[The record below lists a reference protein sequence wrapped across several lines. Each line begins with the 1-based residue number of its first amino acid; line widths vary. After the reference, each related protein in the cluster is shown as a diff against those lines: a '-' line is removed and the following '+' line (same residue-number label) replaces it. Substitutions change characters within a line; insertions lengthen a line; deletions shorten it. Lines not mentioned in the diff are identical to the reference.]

1 MKPQKCRQSQRP
13 APKASDAP
21 DNLAYLAFGLLVEQ
35 FVGPAQQ
42 PSPPAARGEKTPENA
57 GSISLPQTLAAP
69 PDVPGQEEGAKG
81 AAPATRSL
89 ELATNEGGTA
99 KESAGPLTGEN
110 GATDQTAKA
119 EKDTDTASAKQPIES
134 LTTKSDA
141 KRDDAEQVYLEK
153 ASLDDTTGMK
163 KDASSENNSLYPASQ
178 AASDSESQQVSHD
191 RPIKAET
198 GKKQSGPGTINC
210 DAEKTDSA
218 SLVKNEASAALQP
231 TGNSAGERGPGA
243 TEGSQHVRVHA
254 DNPVEHAENNISI
267 LKDGDQLAVKL
278 EPDGLGK
285 ININLSLDN
294 GKIHAQ
300 INVQDSSTKN
310 LIENNMREI
319 VDTLVKEGLTVGGFS
334 VSLNNG
340 DAGKQMVEHVWKDKG
355 KGPGTSPAPGSV
367 ADKTA
372 VMGLVNIYA

>member
-1 MKPQKCRQSQRP
+1 MKPQKCRQAQRQ
-13 APKASDAP
+13 APKSSDAP
-21 DNLAYLAFGLLVEQ
+21 DNIAYIAFGLLVDQ

-42 PSPPAARGEKTPENA
+42 PSPPAARGEKPPENA

-69 PDVPGQEEGAKG
+69 PDVQGQEKGTNG
-81 AAPATRSL
+81 AAPATRSI

-99 KESAGPLTGEN
+99 KGSAGPLTGEN
-110 GATDQTAKA
+110 GSTDQTAKA
-119 EKDTDTASAKQPIES
+119 DKDTDKASTQQPIES
-134 LTTKSDA
+134 LSTKSDT
-141 KRDDAEQVYLEK
+141 KRDGAEQVSSEK
-153 ASLDDTTGMK
+153 ASLDDTTVMN
-163 KDASSENNSLYPASQ
+163 KDASSENNSLHPASQ
-178 AASDSESQQVSHD
+178 TASDTESQQVSLD
-191 RPIKAET
+191 KPIKAET
-198 GKKQSGPGTINC
+198 GKKQSGAGTINV
-210 DAEKTDSA
+210 DAEKTDTA

-231 TGNSAGERGPGA
+231 AANSAGEGGPGA

-254 DNPVEHAENNISI
+254 DNPVELAENNISI
-267 LKDGDQLAVKL
+267 IKDGDQLAVKL
-278 EPDGLGK
+278 EPDGLGR

-340 DAGKQMVEHVWKDKG
+340 DAGKHMVEHVWKDKG
-355 KGPGTSPAPGSV
+355 KGPGTSPIPGSV